1 MRQIRTRLSTLICM
15 TALMLLAAGCTLKG
29 TIKQTTDTTSNVT
42 GTTSGRT
49 WFTEEGIVKP
59 DFKVTAFVALN
70 EENLRHDMASGQ
82 GEYLS
87 SVSRLLNV
95 PTERQAEFFTLIQAH
110 YPAFAAMDFTAP
122 QQVVAALRDVS
133 TPLASTQ

>member
-1 MRQIRTRLSTLICM
+1 MKQVTVWTILPVLI
-15 TALMLLAAGCTLKG
+15 LLASGCTLKG

-70 EENLRHDMASGQ
+70 AENLRHDMASGQ

-95 PTERQAEFFTLIQAH
+95 PTERQAEFFTVIQAR

-133 TPLASTQ
+133 TPLASAQ

>member
-1 MRQIRTRLSTLICM
+1 MKHIAVWAVLP
-15 TALMLLAAGCTLKG
+15 ALMLLAPGCTLKG
-29 TIKQTTDTTSNVT
+29 TTKEITDTTSNVT

-87 SVSRLLNV
+87 SVSNLLNV
-95 PTERQAEFFTLIQAH
+95 PTNRQAEFFTLIQAR
-110 YPAFAAMDFTAP
+110 YAAFAAMDFTAT

-133 TPLASTQ
+133 APLVSAQ

>member
-1 MRQIRTRLSTLICM
+1 MKPVTVWTILPVV
-15 TALMLLAAGCTLKG
+15 MLLASGCTLKG

-70 EENLRHDMASGQ
+70 AENLRHDMASGQ
-82 GEYLS
+82 GEYLA

-95 PTERQAEFFTLIQAH
+95 PTERQAEFFTVIQAR

-122 QQVVAALRDVS
+122 QQIVAALRDVS
-133 TPLASTQ
+133 TPLASAQ

>member
-1 MRQIRTRLSTLICM
+1 MKRVTVLTILPV
-15 TALMLLAAGCTLKG
+15 LMLIAASCTLKA
-29 TIKQTTDTTSNVT
+29 TFKETTDTTSNIT

-49 WFTEEGIVKP
+49 WFSEDGLLQP

-70 EENLRHDMASGQ
+70 AENLRHDMARGQ

-87 SVSRLLNV
+87 SVGSLLNV
-95 PTERQAEFFTLIQAH
+95 PANRQPEFFTLIQAR

-122 QQVVAALRDVS
+122 QQVVAALRDIS
-133 TPLASTQ
+133 TPLASAQ

>member
-1 MRQIRTRLSTLICM
+1 MKPVTVWTILPVV
-15 TALMLLAAGCTLKG
+15 MLLASGCTLKG

-59 DFKVTAFVALN
+59 DFRVTAFVASN
-70 EENLRHDMASGQ
+70 AENLRHDMASGQ
-82 GEYLS
+82 GEYLA

-95 PTERQAEFFTLIQAH
+95 PAKRQAEFFTVIQAR
-110 YPAFAAMDFTAP
+110 YPVFAAMDFTAP

-133 TPLASTQ
+133 TPLASAQ

>member
-1 MRQIRTRLSTLICM
+1 MKQVTVWTILPVLI
-15 TALMLLAAGCTLKG
+15 LLASGCTLKG

-70 EENLRHDMASGQ
+70 AENLRHDMASGQ

-95 PTERQAEFFTLIQAH
+95 PTERQAEFFTVIQAR

-133 TPLASTQ
+133 TPLASPQ

>member
-1 MRQIRTRLSTLICM
+1 MKQIAVLALLP
-15 TALMLLAAGCTLKG
+15 ALMLLAPGCTLKG
-29 TIKQTTDTTSNVT
+29 TVKQITDTTSNVT

-70 EENLRHDMASGQ
+70 AENLRHDMASGQ

-87 SVSRLLNV
+87 SVSNLLNV
-95 PTERQAEFFTLIQAH
+95 PTNRQAEFFALIQAR
-110 YPAFAAMDFTAP
+110 YSAFAAMDFTAT

-133 TPLASTQ
+133 TPLTSVQ

>member
-1 MRQIRTRLSTLICM
+1 MKQVAMWAIVPM
-15 TALMLLAAGCTLKG
+15 LMLLASGCTLKG
-29 TIKQTTDTTSNVT
+29 TVKQITDTTSNVT

-70 EENLRHDMASGQ
+70 AENLRHDMASGQ

-87 SVSRLLNV
+87 SVSNLLNV
-95 PTERQAEFFTLIQAH
+95 PENRQAEFFTLIQAR
-110 YPAFAAMDFTAP
+110 YPAFAAMDFTAT

-133 TPLASTQ
+133 TPLASAQ

>member
-1 MRQIRTRLSTLICM
+1 MKRVTVWTILPVLTLI
-15 TALMLLAAGCTLKG
+15 AAGCTLKS
-29 TIKQTTDTTSNVT
+29 TVKQTTDTTSNIT

-49 WFTEEGIVKP
+49 WFTEEGLLQP

-70 EENLRHDMASGQ
+70 AENLRHDMARGQ

-87 SVSRLLNV
+87 SVGSLLNV
-95 PTERQAEFFTLIQAH
+95 PANRQPEFFTLIQSR

-122 QQVVAALRDVS
+122 QQVVATLRDVS
-133 TPLASTQ
+133 TSLASAQ

>member
-1 MRQIRTRLSTLICM
+1 MKPSAVWAILPMLI
-15 TALMLLAAGCTLKG
+15 LLASGCTLKS
-29 TIKQTTDTTSNVT
+29 TVKQTTDTTSNVT

-49 WFTEEGIVKP
+49 WFTEEGTVKP

-95 PTERQAEFFTLIQAH
+95 PANRQAEFFTLIQAR
-110 YPAFAAMDFTAP
+110 YPAFAAMDFTAT
-122 QQVVAALRDVS
+122 QQVVAALRDAS
-133 TPLASTQ
+133 APLASAR

>member
-1 MRQIRTRLSTLICM
+1 MRQIRTRLATLICM
-15 TALMLLAAGCTLKG
+15 TALMLFAVGCTLKS
-29 TIKQTTDTTSNVT
+29 TVKETTDTTSNVT

-49 WFTEEGIVKP
+49 WFTEEGLVQP

-70 EENLRHDMASGQ
+70 AENLRHDMASGQ

-87 SVSRLLNV
+87 SVGSLLNV
-95 PTERQAEFFTLIQAH
+95 PAARQAEFFTLIQAR

-122 QQVVAALRDVS
+122 QQVVAALRNVS
-133 TPLASTQ
+133 TPLASAQ

>member
-1 MRQIRTRLSTLICM
+1 MKQIAVWALLPT
-15 TALMLLAAGCTLKG
+15 LMLLAPGCTLKG
-29 TIKQTTDTTSNVT
+29 TVKQITDTTSNVT

-59 DFKVTAFVALN
+59 DFKVTAFVSLN

-95 PTERQAEFFTLIQAH
+95 PANRQAEFFTVIQAR
-110 YPAFAAMDFTAP
+110 YQTFAAMDFTAT

-133 TPLASTQ
+133 APLVSAQ

>member
-1 MRQIRTRLSTLICM
+1 MKRVTFWTILPV
-15 TALMLLAAGCTLKG
+15 LMLLASGCTLKG
-29 TIKQTTDTTSNVT
+29 TTNEITDTTSNVT
-42 GTTSGRT
+42 GSTSGRT
-49 WFTEEGIVKP
+49 WFTEEGLLQP

-70 EENLRHDMASGQ
+70 AENLRHDMASGQ

-95 PTERQAEFFTLIQAH
+95 PAERQTEFFTVIQAR

-122 QQVVAALRDVS
+122 QQVVAALRDAS
-133 TPLASTQ
+133 TPLASAQ

>member
-15 TALMLLAAGCTLKG
+15 TALMIFAAGCTLKG
-29 TIKQTTDTTSNVT
+29 TTNEITDTTSNVT
-42 GTTSGRT
+42 GSTSGRT
-49 WFTEEGIVKP
+49 WFTEEGLVQP

-70 EENLRHDMASGQ
+70 AENLRHDMASGQ

-87 SVSRLLNV
+87 SVGSLLNV
-95 PTERQAEFFTLIQAH
+95 PAAQQAEFFALIQAR
-110 YPAFAAMDFTAP
+110 YPAFAVMDFTAP

-133 TPLASTQ
+133 TPLASAQ

>member
-1 MRQIRTRLSTLICM
+1 MKQIAVWAVLP
-15 TALMLLAAGCTLKG
+15 ALMLLVPGCTLKS
-29 TIKQTTDTTSNVT
+29 TVKQITDTTSNVT

-49 WFTEEGIVKP
+49 WFTEEGILKP
-59 DFKVTAFVALN
+59 DFKVIAFVALN

-87 SVSRLLNV
+87 SVGNLLNV
-95 PTERQAEFFTLIQAH
+95 PADRKAEFFTVIQAR

-122 QQVVAALRDVS
+122 EQVVAALRDVS
-133 TPLASTQ
+133 TPLASAQ

>member
-1 MRQIRTRLSTLICM
+1 MKQATVWTILPV
-15 TALMLLAAGCTLKG
+15 LMLLASGCTLKG
-29 TIKQTTDTTSNVT
+29 TVKQITDTTSNVT

-49 WFTEEGIVKP
+49 WFTEEGLVQP

-70 EENLRHDMASGQ
+70 AENLRHDMAGGQ

-95 PTERQAEFFTLIQAH
+95 PAERQSEFFTMIQAR
-110 YPAFAAMDFTAP
+110 YPVFAAMDFTAP
-122 QQVVAALRDVS
+122 QQVVAALRNVS
-133 TPLASTQ
+133 MPLASAQ

>member
-1 MRQIRTRLSTLICM
+1 MKRVTVWTILPVLPM
-15 TALMLLAAGCTLKG
+15 LMLLASGCTLKG
-29 TIKQTTDTTSNVT
+29 TVKQITDTTSNVT

-49 WFTEEGIVKP
+49 WFTEEGLLQP

-70 EENLRHDMASGQ
+70 AENLRNDMASGQ

-95 PTERQAEFFTLIQAH
+95 PAERQTEFFTVIQAR

-122 QQVVAALRDVS
+122 QQVVTALRDAS
-133 TPLASTQ
+133 APLASAQ

>member
-1 MRQIRTRLSTLICM
+1 MKQIAVLALLP
-15 TALMLLAAGCTLKG
+15 ALMLLAPGCTLKG
-29 TIKQTTDTTSNVT
+29 TVKQITDTTSNVT

-70 EENLRHDMASGQ
+70 AENLRHDMASGQ

-95 PTERQAEFFTLIQAH
+95 PAERQAEFFTVIQAR
-110 YPAFAAMDFTAP
+110 YSAFAAMDFTAT

-133 TPLASTQ
+133 TPLVSAQ

>member
-1 MRQIRTRLSTLICM
+1 M
-15 TALMLLAAGCTLKG
+15 LMLLASGCTLKG
-29 TIKQTTDTTSNVT
+29 TVKQITDTTSNVT

-70 EENLRHDMASGQ
+70 AENLRHDMASGQ

-87 SVSRLLNV
+87 SVSNLLNV
-95 PTERQAEFFTLIQAH
+95 PENRQAEFFTLIQAR
-110 YPAFAAMDFTAP
+110 YPAFAAMDFTAT

-133 TPLASTQ
+133 TPLASAQ

>member
-1 MRQIRTRLSTLICM
+1 MKQIAVWAVLPT
-15 TALMLLAAGCTLKG
+15 LMLLSPGCTLKG
-29 TIKQTTDTTSNVT
+29 TVKQITDTTSNVT

-70 EENLRHDMASGQ
+70 AENLRHDMASGQ

-87 SVSRLLNV
+87 SVSNLLNV
-95 PTERQAEFFTLIQAH
+95 PTNRQAEFFTLIQAR
-110 YPAFAAMDFTAP
+110 YSAFAAMDFTAT

-133 TPLASTQ
+133 TPLTSVQ

>member
-1 MRQIRTRLSTLICM
+1 MKRVTVWTILPV
-15 TALMLLAAGCTLKG
+15 LMLIAAGCTLKG
-29 TIKQTTDTTSNVT
+29 TIKQTTDTTSNIT

-49 WFTEEGIVKP
+49 WFTEEGLLKP

-70 EENLRHDMASGQ
+70 EENLRHDMARGQ

-87 SVSRLLNV
+87 SVGSLLNV
-95 PTERQAEFFTLIQAH
+95 PANRQPEFFTLIQAR

-133 TPLASTQ
+133 TSLASAQ

>member
-1 MRQIRTRLSTLICM
+1 MKRVTVWTILP
-15 TALMLLAAGCTLKG
+15 ALLLLASGCTLKA
-29 TIKQTTDTTSNVT
+29 TIKETTDTTSNVT

-59 DFKVTAFVALN
+59 DFKVTAFIALN

-87 SVSRLLNV
+87 SVGNLLNV
-95 PTERQAEFFTLIQAH
+95 PVNRQAEFFALIQAR
-110 YPAFAAMDFTAP
+110 YPAFAAMDFAAP
-122 QQVVAALRDVS
+122 QQVVAALRDMS
-133 TPLASTQ
+133 TPLASAQ

>member
-1 MRQIRTRLSTLICM
+1 MKPAAVWTLLPVLI
-15 TALMLLAAGCTLKG
+15 LLASGCTLKS
-29 TIKQTTDTTSNVT
+29 TVKQTTDTTSNVT

-70 EENLRHDMASGQ
+70 EENLRHDMARGQ

-95 PTERQAEFFTLIQAH
+95 PANRQAEFFTLIQAR
-110 YPAFAAMDFTAP
+110 YPAFAAMDFTAT
-122 QQVVAALRDVS
+122 QQVVAGLRD
-133 TPLASTQ
+133 ASAPFASAQ

>member
-1 MRQIRTRLSTLICM
+1 MKQIAIWAVLPT
-15 TALMLLAAGCTLKG
+15 LMLLAPGCTLKG
-29 TIKQTTDTTSNVT
+29 TVKQITDTTSNVT

-49 WFTEEGIVKP
+49 WFTEEDILKP
-59 DFKVTAFVALN
+59 DFKVIAFVALN

-87 SVSRLLNV
+87 SVGNLLNV
-95 PTERQAEFFTLIQAH
+95 PADRKAEFFTVIQAR

-122 QQVVAALRDVS
+122 EQVVAALRDVS
-133 TPLASTQ
+133 APLVSAQ